1 MKYENYEKFVIN
13 YQPFEWEVENN
24 PSEFRE
30 TMKGKHSFISSYIRF
45 YKVFLYLQK
54 IKERNLINPKIFDV
68 GAFPGNMVR
77 LSKTIFENI
86 SEYCAIGLDLDD
98 KFTKKMKEFSVRCI
112 DTEIDPKFPEAK
124 KIIDW
129 EIKNF
134 DVCLFLD
141 TIEHLVD
148 PIFCLDQINKSLK
161 LNGYLIITTDNITN
175 FLYITE
181 MIRKGKS
188 PNVHPVLSS
197 MVYKGNH
204 RPHHKEFSKE
214 ELEFLLN
221 RCGFKIVEHEYFDRK
236 QGDYFIDKKEN
247 TIKKHKIRKNLKN
260 VIFQLIKNTGFLV
273 PHLRNHHIILAKKDK
288 NIDEIIQNRK
298 TTTSKEEFL
307 KIRKNILGY

>member
-247 TIKKHKIRKNLKN
+247 SIKKHKIRKNLKN